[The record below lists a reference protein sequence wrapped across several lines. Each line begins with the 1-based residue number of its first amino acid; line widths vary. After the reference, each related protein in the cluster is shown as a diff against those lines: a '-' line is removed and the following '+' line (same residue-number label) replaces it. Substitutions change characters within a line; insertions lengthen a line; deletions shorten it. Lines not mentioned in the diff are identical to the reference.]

1 MAIITRNFFLGHAQG
16 RSPKLTVLEMKF
28 RVIIDLMH
36 ESWKPF
42 LKSEFEKPYFRDL
55 SSFLHQAYDTQTIY
69 PKKSLVFSA
78 FTTDLNEVKVVIL
91 GQDPYHTPG
100 AAEGLAFSV
109 PASQPVPPSLKN
121 IYKEIDNDIGRHAN
135 PSGSLRNWQKQGVLL
150 LNTVLTVEAH
160 KPKSHAGK
168 GWEIFTTEVIK
179 YLNAKRPHLV
189 FILWGRDA
197 RNKKVLIDTS
207 RHLVLESPHPSPLSA
222 HNGFFGSKPFSKCN
236 KFLEK
241 NNMNSIVW

>member
-1 MAIITRNFFLGHAQG
+1 
-16 RSPKLTVLEMKF
+16 
-28 RVIIDLMH
+28 MH
-36 ESWKPF
+36 ESWKDF
-42 LKSEFEKPYFRDL
+42 LEAEFEKPYFKEL
-55 SSFLHQAYDTQTIY
+55 AKFIHEEYEHKTIY

-109 PASQPVPPSLKN
+109 PSSQPIPPSLIN
-121 IYKEIDNDIGRHAN
+121 IYKEIDNDIGHHEN
-135 PSGSLRNWQKQGVLL
+135 KTGSLRSWQNQGVLL

-160 KPKSHAGK
+160 KAGSHRGK
-168 GWEIFTTEVIK
+168 GWETFTTATIE
-179 YLNAKRPHLV
+179 YLNKTRPHLV

-197 RNKKVLIDTS
+197 RNKKSLIDTS

-222 HNGFFGSKPFSKCN
+222 YSGFFGNHHFSKAN
-236 KFLEK
+236 AFLTAHDLAEIK
-241 NNMNSIVW
+241 W

>member
-1 MAIITRNFFLGHAQG
+1 
-16 RSPKLTVLEMKF
+16 
-28 RVIIDLMH
+28 MH

-42 LKSEFEKPYFRDL
+42 LKSEFEKPYFKEL
-55 SSFLHQAYDTQTIY
+55 ANFLHQEYETKTIF
-69 PKKSLVFSA
+69 PRKELVFRA
-78 FTTDLNEVKVVIL
+78 FATDLNDVSVVIL

-109 PASQPVPPSLKN
+109 PNSQPIPPSLIN
-121 IYKEIDNDIGRHAN
+121 IYKEIDSDIGKHTN
-135 PSGSLRNWQKQGVLL
+135 PRGNLANWQKQGVLL

-160 KPKSHAGK
+160 RPKSHSNK

-179 YLNAKRPHLV
+179 YLNQNRAHLV

-197 RNKKVLIDTS
+197 RKKKVLIDTS
-207 RHLVLESPHPSPLSA
+207 KHLVLESAHPSPLSA

-236 KFLEK
+236 EYLKLNGRNE
-241 NNMNSIVW
+241 IIW